1 MTLKVC
7 TAIISV
13 FLLHW
18 WSANGDIIA
27 TSIINECL
35 RGEGGDEI
43 RDPFGDPCTK
53 KLVVAM
59 TADTEEVAKISWLVV
74 QFVVNQLSPIANF
87 DVILFTE

>member
-7 TAIISV
+7 TAIISII
-13 FLLHW
+13 LLHW

-59 TADTEEVAKISWLVV
+59 TADTEEV
-74 QFVVNQLSPIANF
+74 
-87 DVILFTE
+87 T